1 MQPGMYTAFSV
12 LGHQTGGG
20 GSMERNSFVLNLIDL
35 KFLYLYISL
44 SVPFP
49 LIINANC
56 QNLNIPI
63 TKALSYIEK
72 HQTLSTQNQIH
83 IFNYRK

>member
-1 MQPGMYTAFSV
+1 MQPGMNTAFSV
-12 LGHQTGGG
+12 LGHQTAGGG
-20 GSMERNSFVLNLIDL
+20 LMERNISFFILIDL
-35 KFLYLYISL
+35 KFLFLYISL

-56 QNLNIPI
+56 RNLNIPI

-83 IFNYRK
+83 ILNYRK